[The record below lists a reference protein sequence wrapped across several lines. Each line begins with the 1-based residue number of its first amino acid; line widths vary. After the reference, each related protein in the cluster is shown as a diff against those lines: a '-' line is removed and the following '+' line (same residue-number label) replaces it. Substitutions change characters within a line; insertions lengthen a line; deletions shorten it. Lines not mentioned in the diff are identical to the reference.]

1 MKRRR
6 IQMRKLLAAVVA
18 GLFALSTVTV
28 FAASHA
34 GAKMDDK
41 DKEKKTDTKPAD
53 SKPADSKPDEKKPE
67 PKK

>member
-1 MKRRR
+1 MRRL
-6 IQMRKLLAAVVA
+6 IAFVVA
-18 GLFALSTVTV
+18 GVFGLSSATA

-41 DKEKKTDTKPAD
+41 EKKTDTKPAEG
-53 SKPADSKPDEKKPE
+53 KQDEKKPE

>member
-1 MKRRR
+1 
-6 IQMRKLLAAVVA
+6 MRKLAAVVVA
-18 GLFALSTVTV
+18 GLFGLSTATV

-41 DKEKKTDTKPAD
+41 DKKADVKTDTKPAEG
-53 SKPADSKPDEKKPE
+53 KPAEKKPE

>member
-1 MKRRR
+1 
-6 IQMRKLLAAVVA
+6 MRKLLTTLAAA
-18 GLFALSTVTV
+18 LFAVSTGAV

-41 DKEKKTDTKPAD
+41 EKKTDAKPD
-53 SKPADSKPDEKKPE
+53 PKKDEKKSA